1 MPPIDYNPLR
11 NRIRDLGLTQKE
23 CAEKIGI
30 SEGQLCQKMAGNY
43 EFRQSE
49 ISKLCDLLGIEGSDI
64 KVFFFYTQELRF
76 INFPTPA
83 APPTPGGPAAPH
95 PPGGDD
101 RRFPIY

>member
-23 CAEKIGI
+23 CAKKIGI

-64 KVFFFYTQELRF
+64 KVFFF
-76 INFPTPA
+76 TPKS
-83 APPTPGGPAAPH
+83 
-95 PPGGDD
+95 
-101 RRFPIY
+101 

>member
-64 KVFFFYTQELRF
+64 KVFFLHPRVEIYQLFHARRPA
-76 INFPTPA
+76 NPRRPRRPTP
-83 APPTPGGPAAPH
+83 T
-95 PPGGDD
+95 
-101 RRFPIY
+101 RR